1 MLVKLALRN
10 VRRSAREYA
19 IYFVTLVL
27 GVAVFYA
34 FNAVG
39 DSSALFEAKEIGEEV
54 LASGG
59 VDVFGLVSHLIS
71 MLSVVVAVV
80 LGLLVLY
87 ANRFVVR
94 ARKHEFGTY
103 LLLGMTVPQV
113 CAVVLMETLSV
124 GAISLACGLAL
135 GIGVSQGLSFAAAAL
150 LKMSIANYQIIFSVG
165 SAAATLAT
173 FAAIFLVVAAFNALQ
188 IGRCRIITLLNSRS
202 AGERMALRRPV
213 FCVVGFAVAIAT
225 LALAYRTLAA
235 FDMNFASD
243 EFLRA
248 MALMLAGTLLLFWSG
263 SGFVVLVLSRS
274 DSVYLRG
281 LRMFTVRQVAHKA
294 NTAFV
299 SLWTVCVLLFIA
311 IATFACGSGLASL
324 YSGDMS
330 ESAPYDASFIGF
342 TTSEDSS
349 SSEVYQENDG
359 DSLAW
364 MKENCPSWSELVK
377 TGAQIDHWNV
387 ERMTYGELEKTLGIS
402 SGSGI
407 DSSFANDPVQF
418 VSISQYNGVARLIG
432 AQEIGLADDEYAVCN
447 NVGSLA
453 AFSEALASSE
463 KGIDMLGAH
472 LRASG
477 ALVSTQL
484 IDDEIAYSTV
494 VLVVPDGIARTARAE
509 GLCPSSCTVD
519 VMYRDGLSQ
528 AEATAQLTEECEQAR
543 ESGSVWP
550 YSFALD
556 PETIRSDTL
565 ALKLAITYLGL
576 YISFVFLVTTAAVLS
591 VQQLSEVA
599 ESIGRYRML
608 ARLGCDRRALLAS
621 LRSQMAAYFAAPL
634 VVALCH
640 AACTVGVVY
649 ASALSFAGVDPMVL
663 AGAAGLVMGVYLLY
677 LVCTYQVAKGAIVS
691 GVGNRLLN

>member
-39 DSSALFEAKEIGEEV
+39 DSSALFEAKETGEGV
-54 LASGG
+54 LTSGG
-59 VDVFGLVSHLIS
+59 PDVFGHISRLIS
-71 MLSVVVAVV
+71 MLSVAVAVV

-103 LLLGMTVPQV
+103 LLLGMTAPQV

-150 LKMSIANYQIIFSVG
+150 LKMSVANYQIIFSAG

-173 FAAIFLVVAAFNALQ
+173 FAAIFLVTAAFDALQ
-188 IGRCRIITLLNSRS
+188 IGRCRIIILLNSRS
-202 AGERMALRRPV
+202 TGERMALRRPV
-213 FCVVGFAVAIAT
+213 FCVVGFALAIAI
-225 LALAYRTLAA
+225 LALAYCTLAA
-235 FDMNFASD
+235 FGMNFMSD
-243 EFLRA
+243 EFLRGT
-248 MALMLAGTLLLFWSG
+248 ALMLVGTLLLFWSG

-299 SLWTVCVLLFIA
+299 SLWAVCVLLFIA
-311 IATFACGSGLASL
+311 ITTFACGSGLASL
-324 YSGDMS
+324 YSDDMS
-330 ESAPYDASFIGF
+330 ESAPYDASFIGYA
-342 TTSEDSS
+342 TSEDSPS
-349 SSEVYQENDG
+349 REAYQENDG

-364 MKENCPSWSELVK
+364 MEENCPSWSELVK
-377 TGAQIDHWNV
+377 TAAQIEHWNA
-387 ERMTYGELEKTLGIS
+387 ERMAYGELEKALGIS
-402 SGSGI
+402 SGSNV
-407 DSSFANDPVQF
+407 DSSFASNPVQF
-418 VSISQYNGVARLIG
+418 VGVSQYNGVARLIG
-432 AQEIGLADDEYAVCN
+432 AQEIVMADDEYAVCN
-447 NVGSLA
+447 NVDSLS

-463 KGIDMLGAH
+463 KGIDMLGSH
-472 LRASG
+472 LKASG
-477 ALVSTQL
+477 TLVTAQL
-484 IDDEIAYSTV
+484 VDEDIAYSTA
-494 VLVVPDGIARTARAE
+494 VLVVPDGIVRTARAE
-509 GLCPSSCTVD
+509 GLCPSQCTVD
-519 VMYRDGLSQ
+519 VMYRDGFSQ
-528 AEATAQLTEECEQAR
+528 AVATAQLSEECEQAR
-543 ESGSVWP
+543 ESGSLWP
-550 YSFALD
+550 YSYAID

-608 ARLGCDRRALLAS
+608 ARLGCDRRALMAS

-640 AACTVGVVY
+640 ATCAVGVMY
-649 ASALSFAGVDPMVL
+649 TSALSFAGVDPMVL

-691 GVGNRLLN
+691 GVGSRLLS